1 MKQDRPIAVFLVA
14 TVTILCGTLG
24 LVMVCFGMIAI
35 PASIYA
41 ADQINFLGQEEPQAA
56 LVAGAVGVI
65 VGIILIAMAV
75 FVILSIM
82 GRRDDRDVISQIEP
96 YDIEGLE

>member
-1 MKQDRPIAVFLVA
+1 MKQDRPIVLFAVA
-14 TVTILCGTLG
+14 TMTILCGTLG

-65 VGIILIAMAV
+65 VGTILIAVAV

>member
-1 MKQDRPIAVFLVA
+1 MKQDRPIVVFTIA

-24 LVMVCFGMIAI
+24 IVMVCFGMIAI

-65 VGIILIAMAV
+65 VGIILIATAV

-82 GRRDDRDVISQIEP
+82 GRRDNRDVISELEP
-96 YDIEGLE
+96 YEIE